1 MLSPPA
7 AVASAMKPESIHLLN
22 RLLAILCRS
31 FPQYLKWAR
40 PYVPSNRREVLDAI
54 DGIVEGQDSITERIS
69 RMIVDADA
77 LPRTGEFPME
87 FTDMHDL
94 NIDYL
99 LGAAVEYQ
107 RQDIAAI
114 SELVD
119 QLRTT
124 PAAKAV
130 AEEALGMARGHL
142 DTLVEIQSANSAD

>member
-1 MLSPPA
+1 MT
-7 AVASAMKPESIHLLN
+7 PENANQLN

-31 FPQYLKWAR
+31 FPQYLQWSR
-40 PYVPSNRREVLDAI
+40 PYVPPNRRDVVDALEAMVDDQDAI
-54 DGIVEGQDSITERIS
+54 ADRIIS
-69 RMIVDADA
+69 MLADADF

-94 NIDYL
+94 SIDFL
-99 LGAAVEYQ
+99 ISAALDYQ
-107 RQDIAAI
+107 EQDVAAM
-114 SELVD
+114 SDLVD

-142 DTLVEIQSANSAD
+142 DTLVELQQTSAADAPAG